1 MFTLTLYTLS
11 CCVLVG
17 QTAPFH
23 DKLVSAIM
31 AISSIEHFCRQK
43 PHFSFMTRHT
53 HACPCVLW
61 SNTLLVKPYRYLT
74 SYITV
79 QCCGALLAPWN
90 QCSDIPLVTCMCPF
104 EGGGFCVS
112 VKYAHYVGHFLEVCP
127 PPAGSIHS
135 NSKLVV
141 ASVVYVDMWGQ
152 CVRSVGIM
160 LCSHPLCAGD
170 QCSLCGTFEGHGFC
184 WCVCWVSVSMWDQ
197 WEWLLQLLG
206 PTLKL

>member
-1 MFTLTLYTLS
+1 
-11 CCVLVG
+11 
-17 QTAPFH
+17 
-23 DKLVSAIM
+23 
-31 AISSIEHFCRQK
+31 
-43 PHFSFMTRHT
+43 MTRHT

-112 VKYAHYVGHFLEVCP
+112 VKYAHYVGQV
-127 PPAGSIHS
+127 
-135 NSKLVV
+135 
-141 ASVVYVDMWGQ
+141 
-152 CVRSVGIM
+152 
-160 LCSHPLCAGD
+160 
-170 QCSLCGTFEGHGFC
+170 CSLCGTLLGIGSGFC
-184 WCVCWVSVSMWDQ
+184 WCVCWHVRSVCEVSGNNIMQSPIVCRRLVLIMWHFWRPWLLLVCVLSVSQYVRSVGMITSV
-197 WEWLLQLLG
+197 LG